1 MKEQFS
7 LQGAM
12 TQLEEIEAYFNKP
25 DMDLEVAIAKHKEAL
40 AVAAKI
46 TAYLDGVQSTL
57 EDIEGT
63 LPS

>member
-1 MKEQFS
+1 
-7 LQGAM
+7 M

-46 TAYLDGVQSTL
+46 TAYLDSVHSTL
-57 EDIEGT
+57 EDIDGT